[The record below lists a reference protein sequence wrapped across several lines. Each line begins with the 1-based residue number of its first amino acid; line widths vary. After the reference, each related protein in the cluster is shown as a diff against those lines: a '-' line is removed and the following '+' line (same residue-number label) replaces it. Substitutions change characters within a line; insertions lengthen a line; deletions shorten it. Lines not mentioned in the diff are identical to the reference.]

1 MIKRLVAKIEKIYP
15 SPAGEPFLEEVSER
29 EESGAAGFAR
39 VRLSLGALR
48 GLARDIRECRGGM
61 APSGAFKHAA
71 TGCGAR

>member
-1 MIKRLVAKIEKIYP
+1 M
-15 SPAGEPFLEEVSER
+15 EEVSER

-48 GLARDIRECRGGM
+48 GLARDVRECRGGM